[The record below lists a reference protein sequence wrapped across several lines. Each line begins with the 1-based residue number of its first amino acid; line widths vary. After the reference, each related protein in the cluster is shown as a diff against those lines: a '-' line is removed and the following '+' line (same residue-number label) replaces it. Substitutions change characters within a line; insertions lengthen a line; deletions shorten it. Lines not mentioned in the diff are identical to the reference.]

1 MATLWEDWEYSGKTV
16 GIAGNALA
24 ILEEYNVNTVGILWE
39 YHGNAVGMMWEY
51 SGNAMA
57 IIWYE
62 CGIFFG
68 APWEYYTNVEGIL
81 L

>member
-1 MATLWEDWEYSGKTV
+1 M
-16 GIAGNALA
+16 A

-62 CGIFFG
+62 YGILGG
-68 APWEYYTNVEGIL
+68 APCTIRTWREYYYSLIYKSMGIA
-81 L
+81 